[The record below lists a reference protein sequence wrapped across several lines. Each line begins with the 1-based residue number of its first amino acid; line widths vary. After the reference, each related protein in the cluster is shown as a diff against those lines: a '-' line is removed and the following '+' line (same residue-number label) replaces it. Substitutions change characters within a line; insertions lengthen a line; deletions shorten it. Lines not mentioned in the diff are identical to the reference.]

1 MEIRVLFRRCKP
13 GDLIVI
19 LMMGVLALLLAA
31 LLPKRIITS
40 GDVVLIDSGSQLVG
54 RYSLNHDRV
63 ISVNGPLGESR
74 IQIKA
79 GKVSILSSPCP
90 NHYCVKMGETKTG
103 GAALVCVPNEI
114 IVRIGGD
121 DYGKVD
127 AISR

>member
-1 MEIRVLFRRCKP
+1 M
-13 GDLIVI
+13 
-19 LMMGVLALLLAA
+19 ALLLSS

-40 GDVVLIDSGSQLVG
+40 GDVVFIQSGSQLVG

-90 NHYCVKMGETKTG
+90 NHYCVKMGQSG
-103 GAALVCVPNEI
+103 PGCSALVCVPNEI

-121 DYGKVD
+121 DQGKVD

>member
-1 MEIRVLFRRCKP
+1 MFCLGAANA

-19 LMMGVLALLLAA
+19 LMMGLLALLLSA

-40 GDVVLIDSGSQLVG
+40 GDVVFIQSGSQLVG

-63 ISVNGPLGESR
+63 ISVNGPVGESR

-79 GKVSILSSPCP
+79 GKVSIISSPCP
-90 NHYCVKMGETKTG
+90 NHYCVKMGQTG
-103 GAALVCVPNEI
+103 AGGSALVCVPNEI

-121 DYGKVD
+121 DQGKVD

>member
-1 MEIRVLFRRCKP
+1 LEIRALLRRCKP

-19 LMMGVLALLLAA
+19 LMMGLLALFLSA

-40 GDVVLIDSGSQLVG
+40 GDVVFIQSGSQLVG

-90 NHYCVKMGETKTG
+90 NHYCVKMGQTG
-103 GAALVCVPNEI
+103 AGCSALVCVPNEI

-121 DYGKVD
+121 DQGKVD